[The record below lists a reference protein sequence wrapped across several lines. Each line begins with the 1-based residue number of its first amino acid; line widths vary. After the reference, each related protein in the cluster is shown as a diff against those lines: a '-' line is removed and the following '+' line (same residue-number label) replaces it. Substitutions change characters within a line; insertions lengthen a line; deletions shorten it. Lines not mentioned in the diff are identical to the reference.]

1 MEGGRRLLRCHN
13 SEMQARRKDNKTASL
28 QEAHSNG
35 GKTGSRYRV
44 IRLKLTV
51 NKATAG
57 RLHKQAAPTSELLK
71 NNSVFSNAP
80 CHVRSCWSDP

>member
-35 GKTGSRYRV
+35 E
-44 IRLKLTV
+44 
-51 NKATAG
+51 
-57 RLHKQAAPTSELLK
+57 KQAHVTGLLG
-71 NNSVFSNAP
+71 SN
-80 CHVRSCWSDP
+80 